1 MYLERNPGGFSQ
13 SQPRGGYCHEYIYD
27 IMVSWYHNSND
38 TVKPF
43 FNFIEVTG
51 YYGII
56 SRK

>member
-1 MYLERNPGGFSQ
+1 
-13 SQPRGGYCHEYIYD
+13 
-27 IMVSWYHNSND
+27 MVSWYHNSDD

-43 FNFIEVTG
+43 FNFIEVTD